1 MIETI
6 VTMVKFF
13 FFNFNNPV
21 KKNWTGDLSRVY
33 SRLSTLFSEMK
44 VGAVLCAVCP
54 VDVVEFMVASGVAPH
69 LAGRLPEGLQGIWR
83 DS

>member
-1 MIETI
+1 MFKAHT
-6 VTMVKFF
+6 
-13 FFNFNNPV
+13 P
-21 KKNWTGDLSRVY
+21 
-33 SRLSTLFSEMK
+33 FSEMK

-69 LAGRLPEGLQGIWR
+69 LAGRVPEGLQGIWR